1 MEEDPLETLRGV
13 GDGSAGLCAAAVGI
27 APPRLEDGCVA
38 FLARYAVHI
47 FKSPGGGTHVDQ
59 LGLASHELIEA
70 QGAVIQRAGQAE
82 AVVDEYLLARAVAF
96 IHAADLRDGSVRF
109 IDDGQVVRRE
119 VVLQGGRRGTRRTAG
134 QVAAVV
140 LDALAEADLVDELQ
154 VVFRAHLEP
163 LGLDELVLRL
173 QPSDALRQLPPDGA
187 DGALPFLRGR
197 DVLLDGEEEVARHA
211 LAYASRARIHQG
223 DGVDFVAE
231 ELDAHHLA
239 VALCRVD
246 VHHIAAH
253 TEPAAL
259 EVVVVPLEE
268 QLGEPGEHL
277 IAVQLLPHAHAQ
289 GQLAV
294 ILRRAQAV
302 DAGDGGHHDDIA
314 PQKQGAHGVQAQ
326 AVDFVVDGAVFFDVG
341 IRAGNVGLRL
351 VIVEIRDEVLHGIVR
366 EERLE
371 LRVELGGQ
379 GLVVRKDEHGAV
391 LRRDDV
397 RHGEGF
403 AAARDT
409 QQALVLIAGPQGFEE
424 LADGLFLVARGRVA
438 RFELKNAHSTMR
450 Y

>member
-1 MEEDPLETLRGV
+1 M
-13 GDGSAGLCAAAVGI
+13 
-27 APPRLEDGCVA
+27 
-38 FLARYAVHI
+38 
-47 FKSPGGGTHVDQ
+47 
-59 LGLASHELIEA
+59 
-70 QGAVIQRAGQAE
+70 
-82 AVVDEYLLARAVAF
+82 
-96 IHAADLRDGSVRF
+96 
-109 IDDGQVVRRE
+109 VRRE
-119 VVLQGGRRGTRRTAG
+119 VVLQGGRRGTRGTAR

-173 QPSDALRQLPPDGA
+173 QPSDALCQLPPDGA

-197 DVLLDGEEEVARHA
+197 DVLLDGEEEVACHA
-211 LAYASRARIHQG
+211 LAHASRARIHQG

-231 ELDAHHLA
+231 ELDAHHFA

-277 IAVQLLPHAHAQ
+277 IAVQFLPHAHAQ

-314 PQKQGAHGVQAQ
+314 PQQ
-326 AVDFVVDGAVFFDVG
+326 
-341 IRAGNVGLRL
+341 
-351 VIVEIRDEVLHGIVR
+351 
-366 EERLE
+366 
-371 LRVELGGQ
+371 
-379 GLVVRKDEHGAV
+379 
-391 LRRDDV
+391 
-397 RHGEGF
+397 
-403 AAARDT
+403 
-409 QQALVLIAGPQGFEE
+409 
-424 LADGLFLVARGRVA
+424 
-438 RFELKNAHSTMR
+438 
-450 Y
+450 